1 MVGVRPSK
9 NSVGASPSIAE
20 ALFLKSNSL
29 YIKVMLVTQQP
40 LLKRFW
46 YPVMPL
52 SELTAGPQSFQL
64 LGKNLALWLDHTGSP
79 AAVCDR
85 CCHRSAKLSKGIVLD
100 GAIRCPYHGWSF
112 SAEGTCVKV
121 PQLNGSIPKTY
132 GVDAYRCQERY
143 GYVWVCLDKPLTD
156 IPDLPEAAD
165 PDFRLIPEFYEQ
177 WHCAGLR
184 LMENS
189 FDNAHPHFVHAKTFG
204 VEQEPVPPQPDVF
217 EETEFGLRMRYVLPV
232 FNSDMQKQNLQ
243 MDAGRTVRISE
254 GTWYLPFIRTLKIT
268 YPNGL
273 VHLIFTA
280 ATPIDDR
287 SSQIVQFC
295 LRNDTEAA
303 VTAESVIAFDRAVTL
318 EDRVIL
324 EGTDY
329 DVPLSVSDEQHMVT
343 DKPGIVMRRKLAA
356 LIEGVGRKF

>member
-1 MVGVRPSK
+1 
-9 NSVGASPSIAE
+9 
-20 ALFLKSNSL
+20 
-29 YIKVMLVTQQP
+29 MLVTQQP
-40 LLKRFW
+40 ILKRFW
-46 YPVMPL
+46 YPVIPIAAL
-52 SELTAGPQSFQL
+52 AAGPQPFQL
-64 LGKNLALWLDHTGSP
+64 LGENLALWLDSNGSP
-79 AAVCDR
+79 AAVRDR
-85 CCHRSAKLSKGIVLD
+85 CCHRSAKLSKGAVIA

-112 SAEGTCVKV
+112 STEGTCVNV
-121 PQLNGSIPKTY
+121 PQLNNGAIPKVY
-132 GVDAYRCQERY
+132 RVAAYRCQELNNGAIPKVYRVAAYRCQERY
-143 GYVWVCLDKPLTD
+143 GYVWVCLDEPLID
-156 IPDLPEAAD
+156 IPDLPEAVD
-165 PDFRLIPEFYEQ
+165 PQFRQIPEFYEQ

-204 VEQEPVPPQPDVF
+204 VEQEPVPPQPDSF
-217 EETEFGLRMRYVLPV
+217 EETDFGLCMRYVLPV
-232 FNSDMQKQNLQ
+232 FNSEAQKQNLQ
-243 MDAGRTVRISE
+243 IEAGRTVRISE
-254 GTWYLPFIRTLKIT
+254 GTWFMPFIRTLKIT

-295 LRNDTEAA
+295 LRNDTEEA
-303 VTAESVIAFDRAVTL
+303 VTAASVVAFDRAVTL

-329 DVPLSVSDEQHMVT
+329 DVPLSASDEQHMMT

>member
-1 MVGVRPSK
+1 
-9 NSVGASPSIAE
+9 
-20 ALFLKSNSL
+20 
-29 YIKVMLVTQQP
+29 MLVTQQP
-40 LLKRFW
+40 ILKRFW
-46 YPVMPL
+46 YPVVPIAQL
-52 SELTAGPQSFQL
+52 AEGPQPFQL
-64 LGKNLALWLDHTGSP
+64 LGENLALWLDHAGNP
-79 AAVCDR
+79 AAVRDR
-85 CCHRSAKLSKGIVLD
+85 CCHRSAKLSKGAVVD

-112 SAEGTCVKV
+112 NAEGTCTHV
-121 PQLNGSIPKTY
+121 PQLAGGSVPKTY
-132 GVDAYRCQERY
+132 CVNAYRCQERY
-143 GYVWVCLDKPLTD
+143 GYVWVCLSEPLAPLPE
-156 IPDLPEAAD
+156 IPEAAD
-165 PDFRLIPEFYEQ
+165 SQFRQIPEFYEV

-204 VEQEPVPPQPDVF
+204 VEQEPVPPQPDDF
-217 EETEFGLRMRYVLPV
+217 EETDLGLRMRYVLPV
-232 FNSDMQKQNLQ
+232 FNSEVQKQNLQ
-243 MDAGRTVRISE
+243 MEAGRTVRISE
-254 GTWYLPFIRTLKIT
+254 GTWFMPFIRTLKIT

-295 LRNDTEAA
+295 LRNDTEDA
-303 VTAESVIAFDRAVTL
+303 VTAESVVAFDRAVTL

-329 DVPLSVSDEQHMVT
+329 DSPLSIGAEQHMAT

-356 LIEGVGRKF
+356 LLKGIG